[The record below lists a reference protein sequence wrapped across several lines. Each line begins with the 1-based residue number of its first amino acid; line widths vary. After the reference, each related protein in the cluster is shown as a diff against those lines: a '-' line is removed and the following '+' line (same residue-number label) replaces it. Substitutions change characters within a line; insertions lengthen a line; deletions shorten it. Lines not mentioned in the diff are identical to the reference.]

1 MTIRARFKRRWGD
14 FTLDV
19 DFTAP
24 AKGVTGVFGPSGS
37 GKTSL
42 LRCIAGLEHATGTF
56 SVGED
61 VWQDQT
67 TFRPAHRRPVGY
79 VFQEASLFAH
89 LSVRG
94 NLEYGL
100 KRAQTKRPVVSFD
113 QAVELLG
120 LDRLL
125 VRDPA
130 TLSGGERQRA
140 AMARALLSGPELLL
154 MDEPLASLDLA
165 SKQEIMPF
173 LERLHRELDIPVFYV
188 SHAPAE
194 IARMAD
200 YLVMIEAG
208 RITTAGAI
216 EDVWARMD
224 IPLMGEP
231 GAESII
237 TAQVVEHDDHY
248 QLTSLEFSGGR
259 LTVSRMKEMP
269 GCEVRVIIPARDVSL
284 ALEKPASTS
293 IQNILPAV
301 VESVAGEGGAHSLV
315 VLQIGTSR
323 IISRITRKSADGLGL
338 KPGMNLYAQIKT
350 VGIDFNNSVLLNQKS

>member
-1 MTIRARFKRRWGD
+1 
-14 FTLDV
+14 
-19 DFTAP
+19 
-24 AKGVTGVFGPSGS
+24 
-37 GKTSL
+37 
-42 LRCIAGLEHATGTF
+42 
-56 SVGED
+56 
-61 VWQDQT
+61 
-67 TFRPAHRRPVGY
+67 
-79 VFQEASLFAH
+79 
-89 LSVRG
+89 
-94 NLEYGL
+94 
-100 KRAQTKRPVVSFD
+100 
-113 QAVELLG
+113 VELLG